1 MSDDEGSSGDEEVQ
15 LVDGGSED
23 DDEQQSTTSSSGSS
37 ASFRKAPMIQAR
49 LPAYLMEAFEELYHE
64 DGLAVLG
71 RGLGTMLLLATFVRF
86 YADPGPDGHAALVR
100 EEQQNERLQ
109 QTTTSAASSQAPAV
123 PAATAA
129 GSTPPLV
136 FVLGLKDAERKAL
149 VSTLVD
155 WGTPPELLPTEVTN
169 ESGQG
174 KDRETMYKR
183 GGIFLITSRI
193 LIVDLLTQVA
203 NPRDIEGILVAH
215 AENVT
220 EQSTD
225 AFILRIYRTQKQWIA
240 SGGAGAGNGN
250 SSSMVSTATVGMPDA
265 VRAVS
270 RTSSLSPSPHG
281 FVKAFTDNCD
291 ALMAGFAKV
300 DKILKSLHVRRLYL
314 YPRFHD
320 VVASELEQC
329 PPYVDELH
337 QQLTPAMK
345 EIQNAIAAAV
355 QVCIRELK
363 KSTSLIEW
371 SSSDLTLENC
381 VTTNFD
387 MQISRQ
393 LEHDWHKLS
402 PQTKQ
407 LVNDLRT
414 LRTLFQYLIHYD
426 CISFYKL
433 INSIKTASAGARN
446 PSMWILDASGEI
458 IFSKARERIFKV
470 AKPKPTKRVP
480 NPVSRLKPIL
490 EENPKWR
497 LLSQVVIEIRND
509 WPERQDHHRRAGR
522 SGTAGGARV
531 LIMVKDE
538 RTLDSI
544 RTYLIEGKERI
555 MTLRWVRYLEQ
566 INDRSRAVA
575 RNAGGSSAISEESR
589 LLLEE
594 EGRAR
599 NFLFGAEAD
608 RSEHAGAKRK
618 QPTFV
623 PDWKR
628 KQRRIAT
635 EKSRGDRTMQAE
647 DIQRRAVLDEALEET
662 EQDLLAG
669 TGYNVKATDQRDV
682 DSSSSGDVYSDEE
695 DELPYKVG
703 NLDELRLVIRTYS
716 SIEGDQTNLM
726 LDDIKPDYVVL
737 YDAEPAFVRSL
748 EMYASTSAA
757 AAAAAPTISDEGPP
771 KEVGD
776 EQSDSAGA
784 GASTTDISK
793 HDRLRVFFM
802 LFEASSE
809 EKNFLKA
816 LEREQKA
823 FERLIQHKKTMP
835 MPLNTVNTA
844 TQEMQLAMGGAAGSY
859 AGGSLPLSM
868 DTRTGRGKS
877 TANQQRREICVDV
890 REFRSALPSIL
901 HQGGM
906 RLAPATL
913 TVGDFVLSKVHCV
926 ERKSI
931 SDLFGSFAS
940 GRLYTQAEAMCKHYK
955 CPILLI
961 EFDPSKSF
969 CLQSGNDIGG
979 DIRSDAVCSK
989 MSILALHFPKLRIL
1003 WSRSPHETLRI
1014 FKLLKEN
1021 HDEPDIDRAI
1031 EIGSNESLDA
1041 LLGMD
1046 QSQEAEDAEDENEIN
1061 EAARDMLLR
1070 LPGITV
1076 QNARTIMMHCDTIA
1090 DLAEMS
1096 RDELKRLIGP
1106 LSGQKLF
1113 TFFRQSTK

>member
-1 MSDDEGSSGDEEVQ
+1 MADDGDSSGDEIQVIEGGVGD
-15 LVDGGSED
+15 DG
-23 DDEQQSTTSSSGSS
+23 DEQQSTMSSSGSS
-37 ASFRKAPMIQAR
+37 ASSRKAPMIQAR

-86 YADPGPDGHAALVR
+86 YADPGPNGHAALVR
-100 EEQQNERLQ
+100 EEQQNERLE
-109 QTTTSAASSQAPAV
+109 QTASASSQAPM
-123 PAATAA
+123 PAAGA
-129 GSTPPLV
+129 TPPLV
-136 FVLGLKDAERKAL
+136 FVLGLKDSERKAL
-149 VSTLVD
+149 VSTLLD
-155 WGTPPELLPTEVTN
+155 WGTPPDLLPTEVTN

-183 GGIFLITSRI
+183 GGVFLITSRI

-240 SGGAGAGNGN
+240 SGGAGNG
-250 SSSMVSTATVGMPDA
+250 SSSLISTATAGMPDA

-270 RTSSLSPSPHG
+270 RTSALSPSAHG

-320 VVASELEQC
+320 IVASELEQC

-355 QVCIRELK
+355 QVCIREIK

-433 INSIKTASAGARN
+433 INSIKTASAGARH
-446 PSMWILDASGEI
+446 PSMWILDASGDI

-470 AKPKPTKRVP
+470 TRPKPTKRVP
-480 NPVSRLKPIL
+480 NPVARLKPVL

-497 LLSQVVIEIRND
+497 LLSQVVTEIRND
-509 WPERQDHHRRAGR
+509 WPERQEHHRHTGR
-522 SGTAGGARV
+522 VGTAGGARV

-647 DIQRRAVLDEALEET
+647 DLQRRAVLDEALQET

-669 TGYNVKATDQRDV
+669 TGYNVKATNQRDI
-682 DSSSSGDVYSDEE
+682 DSSSSSDDYSDEE

-703 NLDELRLVIRTYS
+703 TLDELRLVIRTYS

-757 AAAAAPTISDEGPP
+757 AAAIAADKAPP
-771 KEVGD
+771 KEIGD
-776 EQSDSAGA
+776 KTSPSVAG
-784 GASTTDISK
+784 TDISK

-844 TQEMQLAMGGAAGSY
+844 TQEIQLAMGGAAGSY

-877 TANQQRREICVDV
+877 ILSQQRREICVDV

-969 CLQSGNDIGG
+969 CLQSGNEIGG

-1003 WSRSPHETLRI
+1003 WSRSPHETLRL
-1014 FKLLKEN
+1014 FKTLKEN
-1021 HDEPDIDRAI
+1021 HDEPDIEKAI

-1046 QSQEAEDAEDENEIN
+1046 QSQEAEDGEEENEIN

-1076 QNARTIMMHCDTIA
+1076 QNARIIMAHCDTIA